1 MIKRKPLPVNIIK
14 GDNFQMMPVSAKLLF
29 YEMVVYS
36 DDAGFVSNSCSI
48 LSKEEASPDNLKM
61 LIAKG
66 FVRVAD
72 GGYYVLSEEVYF
84 HE

>member
-1 MIKRKPLPVNIIK
+1 MITRKLMPINIIK
-14 GDNFQMMPVSAKLLF
+14 GDNFQIMPMLTKLLF

-48 LSKEEASPDNLKM
+48 LKKEEASPDNLKM
-61 LIAKG
+61 LISKG

-72 GGYYVLSEEVYF
+72 GGYYVVSEEDYF

>member
-1 MIKRKPLPVNIIK
+1 MITRKLMPVNIIK
-14 GDNFQMMPVSAKLLF
+14 GDNFQMMPMSTKLLF

-36 DDAGFVSNSCSI
+36 DDSGFISNSCSI
-48 LSKEEASPDNLKM
+48 LNKAEASPDNLKM

-66 FVRVAD
+66 FVRVVD
-72 GGYYVLSEEVYF
+72 GGYYVVSEEDYF